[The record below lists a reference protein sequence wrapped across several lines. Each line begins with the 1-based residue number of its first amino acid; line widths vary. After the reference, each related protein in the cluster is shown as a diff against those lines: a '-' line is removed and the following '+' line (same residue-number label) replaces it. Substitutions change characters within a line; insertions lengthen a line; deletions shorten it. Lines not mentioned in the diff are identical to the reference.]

1 MQIYKCFVSRAE
13 YGRVKDVRDV
23 VLTKLNKKLWKEN
36 PDLSLGQI
44 ERKLAQMIRERHQN
58 SDGLKSVLTIL
69 QEINS
74 ELGKE
79 GY

>member
-1 MQIYKCFVSRAE
+1 
-13 YGRVKDVRDV
+13 
-23 VLTKLNKKLWKEN
+23 
-36 PDLSLGQI
+36 
-44 ERKLAQMIRERHQN
+44 MIRERHQN